1 MGRPEEVK
9 SRAEEVIIS
18 NKDFEDAVE
27 VFLKGPDVEF
37 KNCIESLESF
47 LR

>member
-9 SRAEEVIIS
+9 CRAEEVTIS

-27 VFLKGPDVEF
+27 VFLTGLDVEF
-37 KNCIESLESF
+37 KNCVESFESF